1 MSELVEKLRF
11 MFCELSSDN
20 TSSKGI
26 SWDPCDVG
34 GTVMPRGGLGSD
46 AAVEGLFMPT

>member
-1 MSELVEKLRF
+1 MIIPQVKESAGTHVML
-11 MFCELSSDN
+11 
-20 TSSKGI
+20 
-26 SWDPCDVG
+26 G